1 MDRQLLIANLKNVRL
16 QYNIMRAGCEPSQVD
31 DYTVAQIASQETMMC
46 IIDDVIDALSR
57 KFPMKLKREIQ
68 ATYVEEIDCTVV
80 WQYMYLE
87 EERHGQPDID
97 HEPVQQTILGWYH
110 GEPDDESTKR
120 YSSSTITG
128 DYYF

>member
-1 MDRQLLIANLKNVRL
+1 MDRQMLIANLKNVRL
-16 QYNIMRAGCEPSQVD
+16 QYNIMRAGCEPSKVD

-57 KFPMKLKREIQ
+57 KFPMRLKREIH
-68 ATYVEEIDCTVV
+68 ATYIEEIDCTVV

-110 GEPDDESTKR
+110 GEPTDEDTER
-120 YSSSTITG
+120 YSNSTITG